1 MTLTVFLEI
10 FELKLGHIGAVH
22 IILEGGQILVV
33 CIADCKMEVDT
44 AGVAGAAHSCDGLT
58 GLYIIT
64 FLDFNGLGIK
74 VNIGGNAHNFFT
86 LHIEGMLD
94 LYIAAVAASG

>member
-10 FELKLGHIGAVH
+10 LELKLGHIGAVH
-22 IILEGGQILVV
+22 IILKRGQILVV
-33 CIADCKMEVDT
+33 CIADSKMKVDT

-58 GLYIIT
+58 CLYIIT

-74 VNIGGNAHNFFT
+74 VNIGGDAHNLFA